1 MTLFISDLHLCEQ
14 RPAAAQR
21 FIEFLRQ
28 DACYADALYIL
39 GDLFEAWLGDDDT
52 SDFHQK
58 ITHALHDCVSRGT
71 PVFLLHGNRDFLIS
85 KEFERQS
92 GCRLLPDPS
101 VISLG
106 DTPALIMHGDTL
118 CTDDIEYQEFR
129 ATVRDPQWQQKF
141 LAQSLP
147 QRREVAR
154 HLRDESKMRTR
165 EKPEQIMDANQQAIE
180 RVMRDHHI
188 NLLIHGHTHRPATH
202 DFMLDGEPARRI
214 VLGDWYEQGSVLTH
228 DTHGF
233 MLSRLPFSA

>member
-28 DACYADALYIL
+28 DACDADALYIL
-39 GDLFEAWLGDDDT
+39 GDLFEAWLGDDDD
-52 SDFHQK
+52 SDFHQN
-58 ITHALHDCVSRGT
+58 ITHALHACVSRGT
-71 PVFLLHGNRDFLIS
+71 PVFLLHGNRDFLIGT
-85 KEFERQS
+85 EFERQS

-101 VISLG
+101 VITLG
-106 DTPALIMHGDTL
+106 DLPALIMHGDTL

-129 ATVRDPQWQQKF
+129 VTVRDPQWQQKF
-141 LAQSLP
+141 LAQPLP

-165 EKPEQIMDANQQAIE
+165 EKSEQIMDANQQAVE
-180 RVMRDHHI
+180 RVMREHHI
-188 NLLIHGHTHRPATH
+188 KLLIHGHTHRPAMH
-202 DFMLDGEPARRI
+202 DFTLEGEPVRRI

-228 DTHGF
+228 DSHGF
-233 MLSRLPFSA
+233 ILSRLPFSP